1 MYSILLFASS
11 FLYFNKNSFLLF
23 KAATLKLV
31 TETKTYDVLSD
42 NRLLP
47 SPDRHH
53 LSTSG
58 YNWTCLVVSLCLGLM
73 LRELVELWN
82 KVIIQPCELLTGPTS
97 I

>member
-1 MYSILLFASS
+1 MFILSCILLP
-11 FLYFNKNSFLLF
+11 YFNKKSFLLF

-58 YNWTCLVVSLCLGLM
+58 YNWTCLVVVSVSGPD
-73 LRELVELWN
+73 VEGVGGTVEQSYNSTL
-82 KVIIQPCELLTGPTS
+82 
-97 I
+97 